1 MTVLSYAGRLLVAT
15 PRLMDPNFVRGVI
28 LILDHDDDGALGVV
42 INRPTELPLSTVLP
56 GWSDAVVSPP
66 LLFTGGPVAV
76 ESALGIGL
84 AAGRGPEQS
93 FKRLT
98 GDLGLVDLDAE
109 PYDVLDGLVGVRVFS
124 GYAGWE
130 SGQLEMEVAEGS
142 WYIVEALATDVLDPR
157 PGELWRTVL
166 RRQRNEMA
174 YLANLP
180 DDPTLN

>member
-1 MTVLSYAGRLLVAT
+1 VTVLSCAGKLLVAT
-15 PRLMDPNFVRGVI
+15 PLLIDPNFMRSVI
-28 LILDHDDDGALGVV
+28 LILDHDEDGALGVV
-42 INRPTELPLSTVLP
+42 LNRPTELPLNTVLP
-56 GWSDAVVSPP
+56 GWGDAVVSPQ

-98 GDLGLVDLDAE
+98 GDFGLVDLDAE

-130 SGQLEMEVAEGS
+130 SSQLEMEIGEGS

-157 PGELWRTVL
+157 PDELWRTVL
-166 RRQRNEMA
+166 RRQPNEMA

-180 DDPTLN
+180 DDPALN